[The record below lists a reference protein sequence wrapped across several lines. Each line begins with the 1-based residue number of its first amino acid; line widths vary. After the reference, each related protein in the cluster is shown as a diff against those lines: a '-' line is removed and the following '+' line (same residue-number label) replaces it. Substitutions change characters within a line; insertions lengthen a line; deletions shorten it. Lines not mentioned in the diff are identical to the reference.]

1 MKNLVLSTPLDLSA
15 MPLGGASIMARIE
28 WCQRLAR
35 HVCTQSELEGWCAE
49 EEGLRDALLD
59 RDRTSQYRYSSA
71 TVLER
76 YIIGLEDGR
85 ALARAAWAEWIDA
98 HSKSIAPSH

>member
-1 MKNLVLSTPLDLSA
+1 MQKLLLSAAFDLSA
-15 MPLGGASIMARIE
+15 LSLGGASIMARIE

-49 EEGLRDALLD
+49 EEGLCDALLD
-59 RDRTSQYRYSSA
+59 RDRTSNYRYSSA

-76 YIIGLEDGR
+76 YILGLEDGR
-85 ALARAAWAEWIDA
+85 ALARAAWAEWIKA
-98 HSKSIAPSH
+98 HSKNIAPSH